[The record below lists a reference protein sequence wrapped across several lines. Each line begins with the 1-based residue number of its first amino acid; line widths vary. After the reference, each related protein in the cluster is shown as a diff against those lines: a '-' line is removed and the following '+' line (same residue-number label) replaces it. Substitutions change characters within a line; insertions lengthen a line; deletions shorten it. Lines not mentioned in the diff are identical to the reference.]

1 LVFGGEQERG
11 LRAGTE
17 NIAGIVSAGYAIEE
31 SVRVMAD
38 EAKRLSTMV
47 KDTVEGIKE
56 KIPSARVNGDSN
68 CRLPGMV
75 NLGFD
80 GVSGESM
87 MHLLDLK
94 GICVSTSSACTSGKD
109 EPSHVLL
116 ALGQTEQQAK
126 SAIRISYGKD
136 VSA

>member
-1 LVFGGEQERG
+1 
-11 LRAGTE
+11 
-17 NIAGIVSAGYAIEE
+17 
-31 SVRVMAD
+31 
-38 EAKRLSTMV
+38 
-47 KDTVEGIKE
+47 
-56 KIPSARVNGDSN
+56 
-68 CRLPGMV
+68 
-75 NLGFD
+75 
-80 GVSGESM
+80 M

-136 VSA
+136 NTISEVEAVVTAVCDAYYKINSVIAN